1 MQNLLKR
8 RKKMKKNGK
17 TFIKRVAGATIGV
30 RANDALQNVFGT
42 GRVKIGGGLI
52 AAGQGAKM
60 FDKKKVK

>member
-1 MQNLLKR
+1 MRNLLKR

-17 TFIKRVAGATIGV
+17 TSIKRVAGATIGV
-30 RANDALQNVFGT
+30 RAYDALQNVFGT